1 MIHET
6 TESRKEKKACL
17 NAYFQYSH
25 VKITEL
31 NKIWSLKRL
40 AMLKYENRTSIHTV
54 RYSDR
59 QALFWCIILIILKM
73 NSLDSLFLC
82 FAGQQVWLYF

>member
-6 TESRKEKKACL
+6 AKVGKKKKAYL

-40 AMLKYENRTSIHTV
+40 AMLKCENRTSIHTV
-54 RYSDR
+54 RYSGR
-59 QALFWCIILIILKM
+59 QALF
-73 NSLDSLFLC
+73 
-82 FAGQQVWLYF
+82 